1 MGQECRV
8 RSCQGWL
15 RGTVSML
22 QVCMGGCACH
32 AWLCGGDSGCG
43 RWIESVFWMLRL
55 VGRQI

>member
-1 MGQECRV
+1 
-8 RSCQGWL
+8 
-15 RGTVSML
+15 ML

-32 AWLCGGDSGCG
+32 AWLYGGDSGCG